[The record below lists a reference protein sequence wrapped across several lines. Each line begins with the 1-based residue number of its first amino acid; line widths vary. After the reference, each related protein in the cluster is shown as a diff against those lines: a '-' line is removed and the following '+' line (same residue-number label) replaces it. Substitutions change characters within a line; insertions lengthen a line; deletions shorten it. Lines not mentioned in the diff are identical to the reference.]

1 MYELKEKLK
10 IVDSNKLR
18 GEVSSSYFPQS
29 LLIPKDTN

>member
-18 GEVSSSYFPQS
+18 GEVRFILFSVVHIFRNLY
-29 LLIPKDTN
+29 